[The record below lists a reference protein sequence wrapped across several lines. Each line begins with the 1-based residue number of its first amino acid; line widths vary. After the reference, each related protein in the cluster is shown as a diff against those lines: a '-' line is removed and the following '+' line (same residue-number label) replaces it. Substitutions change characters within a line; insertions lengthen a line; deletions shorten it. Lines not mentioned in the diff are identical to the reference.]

1 MTFCVGIKV
10 TQGLVA
16 LADTQ
21 IVKGDERLSKGKLT
35 LMKYRAQRL
44 FIMTSG
50 LRSLRD
56 KTVIYLDEKLAE
68 EAADFRRL
76 YQVAQA
82 FGHQLRR
89 VREEDGVALA
99 QGGLSFNLHAV
110 IGGQL
115 EGDPTPTMFYVY
127 PEGNWIEATADSPYF
142 ILGRTLYGKPILDR
156 LLISDTPLA
165 QALALAYLAFD
176 ATRTSVVDVAFPI
189 DVIAFDPF
197 TRSFSQQRFDA
208 AALAS
213 AAEWWQQCLRA
224 ALGEFPMDWAKSFLS
239 NVSPTKAD

>member
-1 MTFCVGIKV
+1 
-10 TQGLVA
+10 
-16 LADTQ
+16 
-21 IVKGDERLSKGKLT
+21 
-35 LMKYRAQRL
+35 
-44 FIMTSG
+44 MTSG

-56 KTVIYLDEKLAE
+56 KTVIYLDEKLDE

-165 QALALAYLAFD
+165 QAWPSLSRIRCD
-176 ATRTSVVDVAFPI
+176 PHERCRCCFP
-189 DVIAFDPF
+189 D
-197 TRSFSQQRFDA
+197 RRYRF
-208 AALAS
+208 
-213 AAEWWQQCLRA
+213 
-224 ALGEFPMDWAKSFLS
+224 
-239 NVSPTKAD
+239 